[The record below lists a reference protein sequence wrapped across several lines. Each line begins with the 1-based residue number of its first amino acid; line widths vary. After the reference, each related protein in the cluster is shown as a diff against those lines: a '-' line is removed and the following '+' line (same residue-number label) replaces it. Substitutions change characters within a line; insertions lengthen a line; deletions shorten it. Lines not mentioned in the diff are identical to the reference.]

1 MAINIGQR
9 SSSLGSG
16 RVEYRPDHPIV
27 HFGSPS
33 RAERAAKKRA
43 LEEFYGGEVPD
54 STVARVIMR
63 DVGEPNRVHPF
74 VD

>member
-1 MAINIGQR
+1 MAINLGQR

-16 RVEYRPDHPIV
+16 RVEYHADRPLI

-33 RAERAAKKRA
+33 EHDAKKRA
-43 LEEFYGGEVPD
+43 LEDFYGGDVPD
-54 STVARVIMR
+54 STVKRTVVR
-63 DVGEPNRVHPF
+63 DLDENVSPF

>member
-1 MAINIGQR
+1 MAISIGQR

-16 RVEYRPDHPIV
+16 KVEYTPGRPLI
-27 HFGSPS
+27 HFGSPIG
-33 RAERAAKKRA
+33 RDAKKRA

-54 STVARVIMR
+54 STVERVIVLDAR
-63 DVGEPNRVHPF
+63 PDLVHPF